1 MASNNDS
8 IQKTLF
14 VAILLCLVCSIIV
27 AGSAVSLKPMQVA
40 NKQLDKN
47 KNILAAAGLLVEG
60 QSIADQFKQI
70 TTRIVNL
77 ETSTYATEAELA
89 EITAAGYKP
98 EAFDQ
103 RKSSKDDKLSSKL
116 DAEKDIASIKR
127 LERFAAIYTV
137 EKDGNVE
144 TMVLPIHGYGLWSTL
159 YGFVALEGD
168 LETIVGLGFYSH
180 AETPGLGGEV
190 DNPAWK
196 AKWVGKKLYNAQGE
210 LAIEVV
216 KGKAAPDDLN
226 SVDGLSGATLTSR
239 GVSNLVTFWLGDDA
253 FGTFLSK
260 ARESLSTAKA
270 GGA

>member
-8 IQKTLF
+8 IQKTLL
-14 VAILLCLVCSIIV
+14 VAILLCLFCSIIV
-27 AGSAVSLKPMQVA
+27 AGAAVSLKPLQIA

-60 QSIADQFKQI
+60 DSIEEQFKQI

-77 ETSTYATEAELA
+77 ETSAYATDAELA
-89 EITAAGYKP
+89 EIKAAGFNP
-98 EAFDQ
+98 DAFDQ
-103 RKSSKDDKLSSKL
+103 KKSSKNPDLSAKL
-116 DAEKDIASIKR
+116 DPVKDIASIKR
-127 LERFAAIYTV
+127 LEKFAAIYTV
-137 EKDGNVE
+137 EKDGVVE

-190 DNPAWK
+190 DNPSWK
-196 AKWVGKKLYNAQGE
+196 AQWIGKKLYDAKGE
-210 LAIEVV
+210 LAIQVV
-216 KGKAAPDDLN
+216 KGKAAPGDVN

-239 GVSNLVTFWLGDDA
+239 GVSNLVNFWLGEDA
-253 FGTFLSK
+253 FGKF
-260 ARESLSTAKA
+260 LSTAKA

>member
-1 MASNNDS
+1 VASNNDS
-8 IQKTLF
+8 IQKTLL

-27 AGSAVSLKPMQVA
+27 AGAAVSLKPLQVA

-60 QSIADQFKQI
+60 ESIEEQFKQI

-77 ETSTYATEAELA
+77 ETSTYATDAELA
-89 EITAAGYKP
+89 EITAAGFNP
-98 EAFDQ
+98 DAFDQ
-103 RKSSKDDKLSSKL
+103 KKSAKDPALSSKL
-116 DAEKDIASIKR
+116 DAEKDIASIRR
-127 LERFAAIYTV
+127 LEKFAAIYTV
-137 EKDGNVE
+137 EKDGAVE

-190 DNPAWK
+190 DNPSWK
-196 AKWVGKKLYNAQGE
+196 AQWVGKKLYDSQGE
-210 LAIEVV
+210 LAIQVV
-216 KGKAAPDDLN
+216 KGKAAPGDVN

-239 GVSNLVTFWLGDDA
+239 GVSNLVNFWLGDDA
-253 FGTFLSK
+253 FGTFLS
-260 ARESLSTAKA
+260 TAKA